1 MFLPG
6 DGENWAL
13 VWVEWH
19 LPPTRPAAQL
29 VQVPLQESC
38 MHMRQSSA
46 NNFTVELVICWY
58 HWFRVW
64 TPAAPNTVPWG
75 TPDFTGAS
83 SELSLST
90 TTLCT
95 HFISH
100 WVIYSSMLLLIPY
113 PGSHSTKFFQW
124 VVGGRHKSVEGFG
137 KVEYQEIKLI
147 TVIQTSCQVLYCVDE
162 LGLAAMQC
170 PKAVLEMHQ
179 DLVYVHMVHYAS
191 EHNVLEHFAAQI
203 CDRAQRDI
211 QISPHHCV
219 GNRW

>member
-1 MFLPG
+1 MVRTEHLSGLNDICHRRAQLHSWSKSPCRRVACIWGSHQQTTSQWSWWSADIIDLEYEHQWLQILFPEELPIFQG
-6 DGENWAL
+6 
-13 VWVEWH
+13 
-19 LPPTRPAAQL
+19 LPPNSPRQELPSAPILSAIEWSTRA
-29 VQVPLQESC
+29 C
-38 MHMRQSSA
+38 SS
-46 NNFTVELVICWY
+46 W
-58 HWFRVW
+58 
-64 TPAAPNTVPWG
+64 
-75 TPDFTGAS
+75 
-83 SELSLST
+83 
-90 TTLCT
+90 
-95 HFISH
+95 
-100 WVIYSSMLLLIPY
+100 
-113 PGSHSTKFFQW
+113 SHSTNFFQW

-137 KVEYQEIKLI
+137 KVECQETKLI

-191 EHNVLEHFAAQI
+191 EHNVLEHFAAHT